1 MHRDS
6 TKEHQ
11 TRKPSRR
18 QFLKGVATTSLVGA
32 TASQATAQEVNVVF
46 ELGGDTQGWR
56 GRSPAAIEGIQ
67 NPTLPLSAGTT
78 YKVRWENVDGL
89 PHNFVIL
96 DADGNTLLSTEI
108 IEAQGAVQEVQFTAS
123 EEMASYY
130 CQVHPSTMEG
140 DITLGCD
147 PTAFKQQAT
156 PNITATTANET
167 TTANA
172 TGTPTETEA
181 VGVDRGEPIEI
192 VNTTDPTTTADSE
205 FQNRQEELGTQ
216 KTYTKTAI
224 QGTRTTVET
233 TTQTAC
239 PAQTTG
245 TNQTTNQNRNRPTDQ
260 LGFGIITGL
269 AGLVGVTS
277 YLSQQIPDESDE

>member
-1 MHRDS
+1 M
-6 TKEHQ
+6 KEQQ

-18 QFLKGVATTSLVGA
+18 RFLKAVAATGVVGA
-32 TASQATAQEVNVVF
+32 TASQATAQEVDVVF
-46 ELGGDTQGWR
+46 ELGGNTQGWV
-56 GRSPAAIEGIQ
+56 GRAPAAIDGTQ
-67 NPTLPLSAGTT
+67 NPTLPLSAGST

-96 DADGNTLLSTEI
+96 DADGNSLLSTEI
-108 IEAQGAVQEVQFTAS
+108 IEEQGAVQEVQFTAS

-147 PTAFKQQAT
+147 PAAFEQQGTLNAT
-156 PNITATTANET
+156 ETTATTTGNT
-167 TTANA
+167 

-216 KTYTKTAI
+216 TTSNKTAI

-245 TNQTTNQNRNRPTDQ
+245 NNSTTTNQDRDTLTGQFN
-260 LGFGIITGL
+260 LGAVASL
-269 AGLVGVTS
+269 AGLAGVTS
-277 YLSQQIPDESDE
+277 YLGKQITAENDE